1 MEKKNNTKEKMN
13 QAVRKAV
20 ADKMVWM
27 KTVVECGSV
36 NQLEK
41 DGIRIVRLD

>member
-1 MEKKNNTKEKMN
+1 MN
-13 QAVRKAV
+13 QAARKAV
-20 ADKMVWM
+20 ADKMVWI

-36 NQLEK
+36 KQLKK